1 MPSRTSATMKALQ
14 LLRQTASEAPRLVF
28 TEVPKPVLI
37 PNHVL
42 VKVHASAIHPSDV
55 GNALGQ
61 FSYTQYPRVAG
72 RDYAGVIEEGPQELV
87 GQEVYGTSGR
97 EYAFTKD
104 GFQAEYCLVHE
115 DEIALKPKSISFVEA
130 ATLGVPF
137 TTASQMVERA
147 AITESDTVLVIGA
160 KGAVGSSAVQLI
172 QNIGARIIKGTRDAD
187 GHVNTDE
194 DPELNTLDVLTEG
207 KGVDVILDTVGSPT
221 LMLNGLKKLA
231 KNGRLAFISAPKVG
245 ARDISF
251 DMRDFYRA
259 DLSLLGCNSLN
270 PSAKDMARRM
280 SSMAKLFESGKLK
293 SGSKWTPVPIDQ
305 AVEAYGKLMKRTTE
319 EKFVV
324 VME

>member
-1 MPSRTSATMKALQ
+1 MPSRISTMKALQ
-14 LLRQTASEAPRLVF
+14 LLRQTASEAPRLVL
-28 TEVPKPVLI
+28 TELPKPSLL

-55 GNALGQ
+55 GNVSGL
-61 FSYTQYPRVAG
+61 FSYTQCPRVVG
-72 RDYAGVIEEGPQELV
+72 RDYAGVVEEGPQELV
-87 GQEVYGTSGR
+87 GKEVYGTSGR

-115 DEIALKPKSISFVEA
+115 DEIALKPKNMSFVEA

-147 AITESDTVLVIGA
+147 TITEFDTVLVIGA
-160 KGAVGSSAVQLI
+160 NGAVGSSAVQLI
-172 QNIGARIIKGTRDAD
+172 QNIGARIIKATRDEGD
-187 GHVNTDE
+187 DVNTDK
-194 DPELNTLDVLTEG
+194 DPELKTIDVLTKG

-221 LMLNGLKKLA
+221 LTVNGLKKLA

-245 ARDISF
+245 ARDINF

-280 SSMAKLFESGKLK
+280 SAIAELVEAGKLK
-293 SGSKWTPVPIDQ
+293 SESKWTPVPIDQ
-305 AVEAYGKLMKRTTE
+305 AVEAYGKLLKKTTN
-319 EKFVV
+319 EKYVV
-324 VME
+324 VMV

>member
-1 MPSRTSATMKALQ
+1 MKALQ

-28 TEVPKPVLI
+28 TEVPKPALV

-55 GNALGQ
+55 GNASGL
-61 FSYTQYPRVAG
+61 FSYTQYPRVVG
-72 RDYAGVIEEGPQELV
+72 RDYAGVVEEGPRELV
-87 GQEVYGTSGR
+87 GQEVYGTSGHA
-97 EYAFTKD
+97 YAFTKD

-115 DEIALKPKSISFVEA
+115 DDIALKPKNVSFVEA

-160 KGAVGSSAVQLI
+160 NGAVGSSAVQLI
-172 QNIGARIIKGTRDAD
+172 QNIGARIIKATRDD
-187 GHVNTDE
+187 GGEVNTDK
-194 DPELNTLDVLTEG
+194 DPELKAVDALTEG
-207 KGVDVILDTVGSPT
+207 KGVDVVLDTVGSPALT
-221 LMLNGLKKLA
+221 VNSLKKLA
-231 KNGRLAFISAPKVG
+231 KNGRLAFISAPKAG

-270 PSAKDMARRM
+270 PSAKDMARRL
-280 SSMAKLFESGKLK
+280 SALKEHFESGKLK
-293 SGSKWTPVPIDQ
+293 SDSKWISVPIDQ
-305 AVEAYGKLMKRTTE
+305 AVEAYDKLLKRTTN
-319 EKFVV
+319 EKYVV
-324 VME
+324 VMA